1 MDLAFAISAL
11 PRDRN
16 FGLILDI
23 VKEVTERFFSDR
35 VQYGLIVF
43 GRDALIRIHFRDKY
57 RDPKKLQTFIG
68 SVASNDDE
76 PALDKALIKA
86 KLLFE
91 SEFARKDA
99 QKVGILGFVFLFFF
113 LSFFLSCYLFTCPF
127 RINKRARSQAKK
139 KRKKDKQKAPL
150 LCLAFS
156 AAIFAVCFEL
166 NLTWTF

>member
-16 FGLILDI
+16 FVLILDI

-43 GRDALIRIHFRDKY
+43 GRDAFIRIHFRDKY

-76 PALDKALIKA
+76 TALDKALIKA

-99 QKVGILGFVFLFFF
+99 QKVGILGFFFLFFF

-127 RINKRARSQAKK
+127 RINERARSQAKK

>member
-43 GRDALIRIHFRDKY
+43 GRDAFIRIHFRDKY

-99 QKVGILGFVFLFFF
+99 QKVGILGFFSSF
-113 LSFFLSCYLFTCPF
+113 SFFLSCYLFTCPF
-127 RINKRARSQAKK
+127 RINERAGSQAKK
-139 KRKKDKQKAPL
+139 REKKINRKRPFCA
-150 LCLAFS
+150 
-156 AAIFAVCFEL
+156 
-166 NLTWTF
+166 

>member
-11 PRDRN
+11 PSDRN

-43 GRDALIRIHFRDKY
+43 GRDAFIRIHFRDKY

-76 PALDKALIKA
+76 PALDKALMKA

-99 QKVGILGFVFLFFF
+99 QKVGILGFFSSF
-113 LSFFLSCYLFTCPF
+113 SFFLSCYLFTCPF
-127 RINKRARSQAKK
+127 RINERARSQAKK
-139 KRKKDKQKAPL
+139 KREKKINRKRPFCA
-150 LCLAFS
+150 
-156 AAIFAVCFEL
+156 
-166 NLTWTF
+166 